1 MNLEGDKRLNLQLR
15 LDFSSAPT
23 GEARQAGREDIESP
37 SAVSEP
43 ERPANTRRI
52 MEDVCERANLKE
64 ALRQVRSNK
73 GSAGVDGMTVDQLGD
88 YLKQHW
94 PAIREQLLN
103 GTYEPKPVRRVEIP
117 KPDGGGV
124 RKLGIP
130 TVLDRFIQQAVM
142 QVLQRQWNPTFS
154 HHSYGFRPRR
164 SAHQAVAQ
172 AQQYIA
178 QGYGWVIDLDL
189 EKFFDRVNHDKL
201 MGQIAKR
208 VEDKRLLKLIRAFLN
223 AGVME
228 NGLVSPSVEGTPQGG
243 PLSPL
248 LSNLVLDELD
258 QELERRGHRFVRYAD
273 DCNIYVRSERAGQR
287 VMESITRFIT
297 QKLKLKVNEAKS
309 AVARPQERKFLGFSF
324 TAGPDIKRTIAPKS
338 LERFKQQNPGH
349 HAQGQ
354 GRQHEDDN
362 GRVGSV
368 YAGLA
373 RLFRLLRNARGARRS
388 HALGPAA
395 IAGRSVASVENTTS
409 PSCGTDRTASLW
421 AVVQYGRQ
429 RPWPMVHRP
438 EQSPLRRAFQCLL
451 QIARSPLLDRSALA
465 QPLEPPRYGPVCQVV
480 WEGRSRE
487 APPYPDPWPCAP
499 RPIQDVSYHG
509 EYWGHSGLVA
519 NISPPTRSAR
529 FGKSPVFGCRIPAVV
544 RIMLRRLY

>member
-1 MNLEGDKRLNLQLR
+1 MNLESDKRLNIQLR

-23 GEARQAGREDIESP
+23 GEARQAGGEDIESL
-37 SAVSEP
+37 SVVSEP
-43 ERPANTRRI
+43 ERPANTSRI
-52 MEDVCERANLKE
+52 MEEICERANLKE
-64 ALRQVRSNK
+64 ALRQVRGNK
-73 GSAGVDGMTVDQLGD
+73 GSAGVDRMTVDQLGD

-117 KPDGGGV
+117 KPDGGV

-130 TVLDRFIQQAVM
+130 TVLDRLIQQAVM
-142 QVLQRQWNPTFS
+142 QVLQRRWDRTFS
-154 HHSYGFRPRR
+154 DHSYGFRPGR

-178 QGYGWVIDLDL
+178 EGHGWCVDLDL

-258 QELERRGHRFVRYAD
+258 RELECRGHRFVRYAD

-297 QKLKLKVNEAKS
+297 QKLKLKVNETKS
-309 AVARPQERKFLGFSF
+309 ALARPQERKFLGFSF
-324 TAGPDIKRTIAPKS
+324 TAGPEVKRVIAPKA
-338 LERFKQQNPGH
+338 LDRFKLRIREITRRAKGVSMETTIEELAPYMRGWRSYFGFCETPEVLV
-349 HAQGQ
+349 ALTRWVRLRLRAAMW
-354 GRQHEDDN
+354 RQWKTPRRRRAALLELGVRPRLAGN
-362 GRVGSV
+362 TAGS
-368 YAGLA
+368 G
-373 RLFRLLRNARGARRS
+373 
-388 HALGPAA
+388 LGPWYLAKA
-395 IAGRSVASVENTTS
+395 KALSVGLSNAYFKSLGL
-409 PSCGTDRTASLW
+409 PSLFEEVLT
-421 AVVQYGRQ
+421 
-429 RPWPMVHRP
+429 
-438 EQSPLRRAFQCLL
+438 
-451 QIARSPLLDRSALA
+451 
-465 QPLEPPRYGPVCQVV
+465 
-480 WEGRSRE
+480 
-487 APPYPDPWPCAP
+487 
-499 RPIQDVSYHG
+499 
-509 EYWGHSGLVA
+509 
-519 NISPPTRSAR
+519 
-529 FGKSPVFGCRIPAVV
+529 
-544 RIMLRRLY
+544 